1 MNNKDEY
8 GLATVLTR
16 SRKQLRTSLKT
27 AGT

>member
-1 MNNKDEY
+1 MNNRDEF
-8 GLATVLTR
+8 GQATVLTW